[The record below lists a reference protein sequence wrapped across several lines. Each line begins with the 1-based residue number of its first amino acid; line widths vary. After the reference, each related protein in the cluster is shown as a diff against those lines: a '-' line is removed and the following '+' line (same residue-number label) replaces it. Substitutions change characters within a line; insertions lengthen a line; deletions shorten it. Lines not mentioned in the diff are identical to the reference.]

1 MNRRTILKAAGIS
14 LLLPPLESFGEVKE
28 KKIKRLFTV
37 VNHLGFY
44 QPELMPKKTGGFDKA
59 PALLQN
65 LKDHFNEL
73 KLLSGFD
80 NPGVQLGLGHT
91 PCVGILSGY
100 FNKLQRKN
108 RISVD
113 QAAAD
118 LLGHETRFKS
128 LVFQAGQNLNFSQV
142 SWDKHGL
149 PVHQLDDPVKIFN
162 LLFKVEGNRKEQK
175 RVLAEDKS
183 ILDLVFK
190 HAKSMET
197 KLNNRDKDKI
207 DEYFTSVREV
217 EKSVKKKTYWS
228 SQNKPKV
235 DYEVPMF
242 SSRSVADYFQAML
255 DLSFLSLATDSSRSV
270 VIQVPFWESFKQDE
284 ISGSYHDFSHH
295 GKKPEKIKKLMLME
309 NMILQKVSE
318 TMNKMKNTFMGSESL
333 FDETTTL
340 VTASM
345 GNASAHTFNSLPAMV
360 FVKGMKNPGYEKH
373 EGEPMSNL
381 YLSILNYLGAE
392 MNSFGESK
400 RSVELV

>member
-28 KKIKRLFTV
+28 KKVKRLFTL
-37 VNHLGFY
+37 VNHLSFY
-44 QPELMPKKTGGFDKA
+44 QPELLPQKTGSFDKV
-59 PALLQN
+59 PVLLEN
-65 LKDHFNEL
+65 LREHFNDL
-73 KLLSGFD
+73 KVYGGFD
-80 NPGVQLGLGHT
+80 NPSVQLGLGHT

-149 PVHQLDDPVKIFN
+149 PVHQLDNPKNIFN
-162 LLFKVEGNRKEQK
+162 LLFQIEENRKEQQ
-175 RVLAEDKS
+175 RVLAEEKS

-190 HAKSMET
+190 HAKSMEK
-197 KLNNRDKDKI
+197 KLNNRDKSKI

-217 EKSVKKKTYWS
+217 EKSVKKKTHWS
-228 SQNKPKV
+228 TQDKPVV
-235 DYEVPMF
+235 DYKMPVY
-242 SSRSVADYFQAML
+242 SSRSVEEYLQVML
-255 DLSFLSLATDSSRSV
+255 DLSVLALETDSSRAV
-270 VIQVPFWESFKQDE
+270 TIQIPFWEGFKQDN

-295 GKKPEKIKKLMLME
+295 GKKPAKIKKLLVME
-309 NMILQKVSE
+309 NMILKKVSE
-318 TMNKMKNTFMGSESL
+318 TMTKMKSTSMGSGSL

-340 VTASM
+340 VAASM
-345 GNASAHTFNSLPAMV
+345 GNASAHTFNDLPALV
-360 FVKGMKNPGYEKH
+360 FAKGMKNPGYENH
-373 EGEPMSNL
+373 EKKPMSNL
-381 YLSILNYLGAE
+381 YLSILKNLGAE
-392 MNSFGESK
+392 MNSFGDSK
-400 RSVELV
+400 ASMELV